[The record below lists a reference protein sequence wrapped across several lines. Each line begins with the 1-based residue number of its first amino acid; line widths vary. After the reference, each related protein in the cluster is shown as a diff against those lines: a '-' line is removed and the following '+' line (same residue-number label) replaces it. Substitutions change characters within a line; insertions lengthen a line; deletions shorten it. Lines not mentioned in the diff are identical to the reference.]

1 MGHERLHGNRDRFRT
16 IDEFAFAAAVLLG
29 DSERRLEECRNAVRR
44 LELTSSKGPA
54 LHVLSVRVEND
65 FVREEGTWVK

>member
-44 LELTSSKGPA
+44 LELTAKARPFAFCRSG
-54 LHVLSVRVEND
+54 LRTTLSVKR
-65 FVREEGTWVK
+65 GLG